1 AKYRAARRIW
11 ATVMRDRFG
20 ARNPR
25 SWWMRFHTQTAGCSL
40 TAQQPMNNVV
50 RVAYQA
56 LAAVLAGTQSLHTN
70 SLDETLALPTEES
83 VQLALRTQQILAH
96 ETGVANVIDP
106 LGGSYFV
113 EALTNRM
120 EEEAEQLFAEIDR
133 VGGVVKGIEGG
144 WFQRQIAQSALRH
157 QHEIEQ
163 KRRVIVGVNEFV
175 TDEDHE
181 VDILKVGDDADQVQR
196 RRMAA
201 MRARRD
207 AGRAEQAREA
217 LREAAARDA
226 NVVPAMVNA
235 ARADC
240 TLYEIR
246 HALEEVYGAYREPVF
261 F

>member
-1 AKYRAARRIW
+1 
-11 ATVMRDRFG
+11 
-20 ARNPR
+20 
-25 SWWMRFHTQTAGCSL
+25 
-40 TAQQPMNNVV
+40 
-50 RVAYQA
+50 
-56 LAAVLAGTQSLHTN
+56 
-70 SLDETLALPTEES
+70 
-83 VQLALRTQQILAH
+83 
-96 ETGVANVIDP
+96 
-106 LGGSYFV
+106 
-113 EALTNRM
+113 M
-120 EEEAEQLFAEIDR
+120 EEEAERLFAEIER
-133 VGGVVKGIEGG
+133 VGGVVKGIETG

-175 TDEDHE
+175 TDEDHA

-207 AGRAEQAREA
+207 AGRAERALEV
-217 LREAAARDA
+217 LRETAASEA
-226 NVVPAMVNA
+226 NVMPAILDA